1 MTHGIALRLNGS
13 NLEGAVRNSGT
24 QTTVTLSGVAT
35 SQWHVAT
42 LVYDGPNETLSL
54 YLDGDDN
61 PDVATTAPTSIPSHE
76 NPAGIGAVNEDSVF
90 GVNGTSGTSTNYFDG
105 AMDEVRLYKEALSA
119 DSIAVLYQSYVDP
132 SPEWLFNG
140 SADAFGWES
149 DVDGTL
155 KGEADA
161 SYTVDSV
168 EGGSCLSV
176 DGVNDWVSID
186 HADLQ
191 DAFTTYTISL
201 WFKAGDLSGQQE
213 LYDEGGKTQ
222 GIALRLNGSKLE
234 GAVVQGGSL
243 SKTSV
248 SGVSQ
253 GVWHLATLVFNGPEN
268 SLTVY
273 LDGDSSSTI
282 TSGVPSGITGH
293 SNSAGIGAVNNQD
306 AFGTSQTGGSVF
318 FNGLI
323 DDVRIYAEQALP
335 ALVVKQQYQAV
346 MNSSDLAVT
355 HRWSSGDWSE
365 KTCVD
370 HVGGV
375 EAIFGSIPGP
385 TVHEDAVV
393 GQYVKMG
400 SLTGCFS
407 IEDALNDGFDVYSI
421 LAWVKLTS
429 TWAGSI
435 VYEEGGNTEGIALG
449 VFNGDLVGAVRT
461 GGVQTTVTISDFE
474 TGRWQLVCLSYDGEN
489 QTLTLVKKGGE
500 NEGSAVVTTAP
511 SSVGDHSNP
520 AAIGLNYGGD
530 AFGHTSA
537 LYTFLGRISSVTLV
551 DGALTSEDVDR
562 FYAAT
567 APDQIHV
574 WDFNT
579 DAADQVTS
587 ESSTNHNSATVA
599 YGSDLVEGSGAL
611 LLDGTDQFIEPYDC
625 ELTSSFTERSISLWF
640 KPENLTGVQQLYDEG
655 GNRNA
660 IGLRLNGDAL
670 EAAVVNGGNSAV
682 TASVSS
688 VVAGQWQLAT
698 VVFDGPESTLSVYLG
713 ASSTTVTN
721 GVPSSVGIHAN
732 QSGIGAVNDDDAFGT
747 SGATGSST
755 NCFDGLIDLVQIY
768 DRVLSSREIE
778 AQYQTYFNPTASH
791 LWTVPDGTVLTNGIA
806 VVDSGGA
813 ANGVWDAPATS
824 TSTVSGVSFDG
835 TSNKV
840 NISDASVRDAFEH
853 YTVSLWFKSSDT
865 SGKQTLYSE
874 GGHSQGFGIRL
885 NGSALEGGVR
895 NANDPD
901 VSTTVSIDGVTTGE
915 WHFVTL
921 VYNGSLGTLSLYV
934 DGGVPAV
941 NEYTVTPSFVDSH
954 NFGASI
960 GASWSGSSDPFGST
974 GGNYFEG
981 VIDLYTGVKVYDGLA
996 LSDAEVREMYDAR

>member
-1 MTHGIALRLNGS
+1 MKNSLNYDVEKMSGQRRSIFSQLMMVIALLYLAAHPGLAVDYEWLPDTAINPAWSNPDNWYPHGVPGKNDTATFGVSGQDVSVIGEGMVEIENIIFSESLTRDYEIQGDGLKVFEGISVSVFDGVTASISVNTLLRRNEDNTDWAVTPVSDESGWDEDEGGLKVNILEPIAHLWTFNGMALDGVDYADGEIDEGLGDQGETNVWISLDDAELEDAFSAATISVRFWADTVTGIQSLYEEGGVTHGIALRLNGS

-365 KTCVD
+365 KNLRGSCWR
-370 HVGGV
+370 GGSDLW
-375 EAIFGSIPGP
+375 E
-385 TVHEDAVV
+385 
-393 GQYVKMG
+393 
-400 SLTGCFS
+400 
-407 IEDALNDGFDVYSI
+407 YS
-421 LAWVKLTS
+421 W
-429 TWAGSI
+429 
-435 VYEEGGNTEGIALG
+435 
-449 VFNGDLVGAVRT
+449 
-461 GGVQTTVTISDFE
+461 
-474 TGRWQLVCLSYDGEN
+474 
-489 QTLTLVKKGGE
+489 
-500 NEGSAVVTTAP
+500 
-511 SSVGDHSNP
+511 
-520 AAIGLNYGGD
+520 
-530 AFGHTSA
+530 
-537 LYTFLGRISSVTLV
+537 
-551 DGALTSEDVDR
+551 
-562 FYAAT
+562 
-567 APDQIHV
+567 
-574 WDFNT
+574 
-579 DAADQVTS
+579 
-587 ESSTNHNSATVA
+587 A
-599 YGSDLVEGSGAL
+599 YGSRRCRG
-611 LLDGTDQFIEPYDC
+611 
-625 ELTSSFTERSISLWF
+625 RSIR
-640 KPENLTGVQQLYDEG
+640 Q
-655 GNRNA
+655 
-660 IGLRLNGDAL
+660 
-670 EAAVVNGGNSAV
+670 
-682 TASVSS
+682 
-688 VVAGQWQLAT
+688 
-698 VVFDGPESTLSVYLG
+698 
-713 ASSTTVTN
+713 N
-721 GVPSSVGIHAN
+721 GVLN
-732 QSGIGAVNDDDAFGT
+732 RMF
-747 SGATGSST
+747 
-755 NCFDGLIDLVQIY
+755 LY
-768 DRVLSSREIE
+768 RR
-778 AQYQTYFNPTASH
+778 
-791 LWTVPDGTVLTNGIA
+791 
-806 VVDSGGA
+806 
-813 ANGVWDAPATS
+813 
-824 TSTVSGVSFDG
+824 
-835 TSNKV
+835 
-840 NISDASVRDAFEH
+840 R
-853 YTVSLWFKSSDT
+853 FK
-865 SGKQTLYSE
+865 
-874 GGHSQGFGIRL
+874 
-885 NGSALEGGVR
+885 
-895 NANDPD
+895 
-901 VSTTVSIDGVTTGE
+901 
-915 WHFVTL
+915 
-921 VYNGSLGTLSLYV
+921 
-934 DGGVPAV
+934 
-941 NEYTVTPSFVDSH
+941 
-954 NFGASI
+954 
-960 GASWSGSSDPFGST
+960 
-974 GGNYFEG
+974 
-981 VIDLYTGVKVYDGLA
+981 
-996 LSDAEVREMYDAR
+996 